1 MIKNKNE
8 LIQGIIVAVNRGD
21 LDFDKQIEELKILCK
36 NIGINIV
43 TEVIQKR
50 KNIDKKTYIGKG
62 KINELT
68 EIISAFKAEILIFND
83 SISLSQRKNIQE
95 RIIDVEILD
104 RNEVILEIFK
114 RNAKTAESKL
124 QVELATLKYELPK
137 IIGLGKEM
145 SRIGGGASG
154 IGTGTRGSGETF
166 LEYKRR
172 NIRDRI
178 NYLKKQLK
186 ELENVRKIK
195 NKKRNESYIPQISIL
210 GYTSAGKSTLLKA
223 LSEDKDIFTSE
234 KLFSTLS
241 TLSRKVQFP
250 SGLPAIFSDTVGFI
264 RKLPVELIESFK
276 STLDEINYSDAIIEL
291 IDISENNFENKL
303 KIVDNIINDILK
315 ENIPKIIVFNKI
327 DLLDFDKIKH
337 IKILYPDAIFV
348 SSKSKESV
356 YEFLLKLE
364 NKLISFEVIQST
376 KIFVDF
382 NEMWKIEKLKKDIGI
397 KQQKEMKN
405 GFEIEILAKG
415 SFLNKIIKNNLLIR

>member
-1 MIKNKNE
+1 MIENKNE
-8 LIQGIIVAVNRGD
+8 VIQGIIVAVNRGD
-21 LDFDKQIEELKILCK
+21 LDFDKQIEELEILCE

-62 KINELT
+62 KINELA

-83 SISLSQRKNIQE
+83 PISVSQRKNIQE

-137 IIGLGKEM
+137 IMGLGKEM
-145 SRIGGGASG
+145 SRIGGGARG
-154 IGTGTRGSGETF
+154 TGTGTRGSGETF

-186 ELENVRKIK
+186 ELENVREIK

-223 LSEDKDIFTSE
+223 LSEDKAIFTSK

-276 STLDEINYSDAIIEL
+276 STLDEINYADIILEL
-291 IDISENNFENKL
+291 IDISEENFEEKM
-303 KIVDNIINDILK
+303 KVVEHIIDDILIEK
-315 ENIPKIIVFNKI
+315 IHRIIVFNKI
-327 DLLDFDKIKH
+327 DLLNFERIQH
-337 IKILYPDAIFV
+337 IKTLYPNALLV
-348 SSKSKESV
+348 SAKDKNSIHEFLIELEKKMLDYNVIKSK
-356 YEFLLKLE
+356 
-364 NKLISFEVIQST
+364 
-376 KIFVDF
+376 KIYF
-382 NEMWKIEKLKKDIGI
+382 NYAEMWKIEKLKNVIGI
-397 KQQKEMKN
+397 KSQKEVEN
-405 GFEIEILAKG
+405 GYVVELLSKEN
-415 SFLNKIIKNNLLIR
+415 FLNKLIENNFLFE